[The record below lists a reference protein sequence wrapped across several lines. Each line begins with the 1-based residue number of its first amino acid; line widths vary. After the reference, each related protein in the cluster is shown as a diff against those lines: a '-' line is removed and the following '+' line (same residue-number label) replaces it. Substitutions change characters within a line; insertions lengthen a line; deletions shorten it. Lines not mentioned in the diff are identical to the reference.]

1 MKGNIKTLDT
11 KFETMWILNVTID
24 ELKMIRENAIIA
36 YAVKKAFEQDVFATL
51 AISNDSFN
59 SLDDLLQ
66 WADVS
71 IQITATQ
78 TNLSDILTR

>member
-1 MKGNIKTLDT
+1 MEGDIKTLDT
-11 KFETMWILNVTID
+11 KFETMGILNVTID
-24 ELKMIRENAIIA
+24 ELKTIRENAIIA
-36 YAVKKAFEQDVFATL
+36 YAVKKAFEKDVFATL

-71 IQITATQ
+71 I
-78 TNLSDILTR
+78 